1 MKKIIMYTSS
11 YCPFCNNAEQLLS
24 NKGFAIDEK
33 IYVDQDPEV
42 LSSMMKITGKRT
54 VPQIFIGENHI
65 GGFDELR
72 KIDSVSYT
80 HLTLPTIV
88 DV

>member
-54 VPQIFIGENHI
+54 VPQIFIDENYI

-72 KIDSVSYT
+72 KIDLSGELDRMLGV
-80 HLTLPTIV
+80 
-88 DV
+88 

>member
-54 VPQIFIGENHI
+54 VPQIFIGENYI

-72 KIDSVSYT
+72 KIDLSGELDRILGV
-80 HLTLPTIV
+80 
-88 DV
+88 

>member
-24 NKGFAIDEK
+24 NKGFVIDEK

-54 VPQIFIGENHI
+54 VPQIFIDENYI

-72 KIDSVSYT
+72 KIDLSGELDRILGV
-80 HLTLPTIV
+80 
-88 DV
+88 

>member
-11 YCPFCNNAEQLLS
+11 YCPFCNNAEKLLS

-54 VPQIFIGENHI
+54 VPQIFIGENYI

-72 KIDSVSYT
+72 KIDLSGELDRMLGV
-80 HLTLPTIV
+80 
-88 DV
+88 

>member
-11 YCPFCNNAEQLLS
+11 YCPFCNNAEQLLI

-33 IYVDQDPEV
+33 IYVDQDPEI

-54 VPQIFIGENHI
+54 VPQIFIGEDYI

-72 KIDSVSYT
+72 KIDLSGELDKILGV
-80 HLTLPTIV
+80 
-88 DV
+88 

>member
-11 YCPFCNNAEQLLS
+11 YCPFCNNAEQLLI
-24 NKGFAIDEK
+24 NKGFDIDEK
-33 IYVDQDPEV
+33 IYVDQDPEI

-54 VPQIFIGENHI
+54 VPQIFIGEDYI

-72 KIDSVSYT
+72 KIDLSGELDKILGT
-80 HLTLPTIV
+80 
-88 DV
+88 

>member
-54 VPQIFIGENHI
+54 VPQIFIGENYI

-72 KIDSVSYT
+72 EIDLSGELDRILGV
-80 HLTLPTIV
+80 
-88 DV
+88 

>member
-24 NKGFAIDEK
+24 NKGFAINEK

-54 VPQIFIGENHI
+54 VPQIFIGENYI

-72 KIDSVSYT
+72 KIDLSGELDRMLGV
-80 HLTLPTIV
+80 
-88 DV
+88 